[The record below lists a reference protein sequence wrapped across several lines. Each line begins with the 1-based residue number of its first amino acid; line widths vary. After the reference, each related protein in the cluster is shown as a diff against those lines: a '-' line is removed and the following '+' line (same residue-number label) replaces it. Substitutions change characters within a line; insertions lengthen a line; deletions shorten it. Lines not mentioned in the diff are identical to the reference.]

1 MNFATLDVAWGGN
14 CERKT
19 LAQSFNRSSF
29 VTHIVG
35 KYRLPQALQ
44 YQRCSTSSGL
54 SCSMPSVAA
63 GHVCALVV
71 GKTPRPRGRRG
82 TPSSCRW
89 TARPCSPRH
98 ERTWTGLHP
107 HSPKRVVRATC
118 LQSPVSKRPVIVHG
132 RGSKTALTR
141 KCCPDCRLHVLF
153 LALLDGQ
160 DEHQDIQRRF
170 DRHFG
175 EFPLVQARK

>member
-1 MNFATLDVAWGGN
+1 MGGN
-14 CERKT
+14 SVRGT
-19 LAQSFNRSSF
+19 LAQSLNRSSF
-29 VTHIVG
+29 VTHTVG
-35 KYRLPQALQ
+35 WYRLPQALQ
-44 YQRCSTSSGL
+44 YQRCSTSSWL

-71 GKTPRPRGRRG
+71 GKTPRPRGRRA

-98 ERTWTGLHP
+98 ERRWTGLHP
-107 HSPKRVVRATC
+107 CARKRVVRATC

-132 RGSKTALTR
+132 RGSKTALAL

-160 DEHQDIQRRF
+160 DEHQDLQRRF
-170 DRHFG
+170 DWHFG
-175 EFPLVQARK
+175 EFPGVQALK

>member
-1 MNFATLDVAWGGN
+1 MGGN

-54 SCSMPSVAA
+54 SCSMPNVAA

-71 GKTPRPRGRRG
+71 GKALHAHVVDAQRL
-82 TPSSCRW
+82 PSFVQ
-89 TARPCSPRH
+89 
-98 ERTWTGLHP
+98 P
-107 HSPKRVVRATC
+107 HVRAVRGMKEDGLVFTFT
-118 LQSPVSKRPVIVHG
+118 LQC
-132 RGSKTALTR
+132 ALFV
-141 KCCPDCRLHVLF
+141 RLVFKVLF
-153 LALLDGQ
+153 QSVPSLSMAED
-160 DEHQDIQRRF
+160 QRQR
-170 DRHFG
+170 
-175 EFPLVQARK
+175 